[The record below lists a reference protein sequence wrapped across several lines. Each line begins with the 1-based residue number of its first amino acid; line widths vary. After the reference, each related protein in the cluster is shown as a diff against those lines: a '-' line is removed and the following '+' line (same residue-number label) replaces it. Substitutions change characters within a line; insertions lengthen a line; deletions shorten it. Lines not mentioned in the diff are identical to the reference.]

1 MSDHRSI
8 LPNKFKSFLFA
19 CFALLA
25 AALPA
30 AAQGTINI
38 ALAQQVNSNGQ
49 PLVGCLLYIYQAG
62 TVATPQN
69 AFTDTGLT
77 LPLPNPMSCDAN
89 GRLPMFYLASGS
101 VHVRLTDASG
111 IVQFDYPSMLV
122 VGPSG
127 GGAGGGA
134 SVDPTT
140 VASTGDIKFRP
151 TSETLAGWVKLNG
164 QTVGSATSGA
174 TGRANNDTQSLF
186 IYTWTNCT
194 NAHCPVPGGRGVSGL
209 ADFGA
214 NKQITLFDWRS
225 RIPVG
230 LDDMGNIA
238 AGILLPGNITSGG
251 GDLVTTPAATGGVA
265 NQTVVQANLPAV
277 APTGAIN
284 VTDPGHHHLVTYGD
298 TRGGTVAFGS
308 GNGSGGQYSDVTAL
322 TGVTAS
328 FVGNAL
334 GSGTAMNV
342 MNTFMLGTW
351 YIKL

>member
-1 MSDHRSI
+1 M
-8 LPNKFKSFLFA
+8 NKLKSFLLGCLLF
-19 CFALLA
+19 LA
-25 AALPA
+25 AAFPA

-38 ALAQQVNSNGQ
+38 ALTQSVDSNGR

-122 VGPSG
+122 VGP
-127 GGAGGGA
+127 AGGGGGGGS

-140 VASTGDIKFRP
+140 IAATGDFKFRP
-151 TSETLAGWVKLNG
+151 TSELLAGWVRANG
-164 QTVGSATSGA
+164 QTIGSPTSGA
-174 TGRANNDTQSLF
+174 TGRANNDTQALF
-186 IYTWTNCT
+186 IYLWNNCT

-209 ADFGA
+209 ADFSA
-214 NKQITLFDWRS
+214 NKQITLFDFRA
-225 RIPVG
+225 RLPVG

-251 GDLVTTPAATGGVA
+251 GDLPTTPAATGGVA
-265 NQTVVQANLPAV
+265 NQIIALANIPLYNLTVTGSHTHPITTSFSTITVQQGAGTSVGAQV
-277 APTGAIN
+277 TVGATGAN
-284 VTDPGHHHLVTYGD
+284 TAHD
-298 TRGGTVAFGS
+298 TVSSAGS
-308 GNGSGGQYSDVTAL
+308 GV
-322 TGVTAS
+322 
-328 FVGNAL
+328 
-334 GSGTAMNV
+334 AMNV
-342 MNTFMLGTW
+342 MNTFILGTW
-351 YIKL
+351 HIKL